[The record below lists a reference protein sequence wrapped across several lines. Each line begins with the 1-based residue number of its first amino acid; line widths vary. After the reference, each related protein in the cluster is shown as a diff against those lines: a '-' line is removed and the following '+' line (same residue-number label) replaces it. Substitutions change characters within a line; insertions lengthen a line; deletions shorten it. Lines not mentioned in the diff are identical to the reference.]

1 VALQACALLVNVF
14 TLFIG
19 LMLVITS
26 FLEEQ
31 AIRAGQA
38 FDSAQRNVISYIV
51 FISNMFVLGLPVIR
65 TLSEVPLVS
74 KVKKVVSLCVR
85 KDSSDTPV
93 PATFVLPPSQAARL
107 VPTLQSP
114 PLPIAVGEIVNVQ
127 VLAKLDHD
135 VLSLH
140 VLKMRLHYV

>member
-1 VALQACALLVNVF
+1 MALQACALLVNVF

-65 TLSEVPLVS
+65 TLSEVPFMS
-74 KVKKVVSLCVR
+74 KAKKVVSLCVR
-85 KDSSDTPV
+85 KDSSDASVPV
-93 PATFVLPPSQAARL
+93 SAVQPPRESGNEALTLLPH
-107 VPTLQSP
+107 P
-114 PLPIAVGEIVNVQ
+114 PQFMMGDIASMQ
-127 VLAKLDHD
+127 VLYL
-135 VLSLH
+135 LF
-140 VLKMRLHYV
+140 R